1 MGCCFS
7 SPDGEV
13 EREPLLQSSNKTQT
27 ESARPPRPA
36 ANESARPPRPAAN
49 ADGVQKS
56 GSFTA
61 RRVGVPGLDERFTDV
76 ADTFNKQQ
84 DHYETMKNMLQ
95 TLASHYHCPNN
106 DSLSQ
111 CLSKIKEKH
120 ELCHIS
126 LEVKGYDF
134 SLMVRSEAEI
144 PSELKRTQENVTE
157 LSRAAKAI
165 ISVSTKLNEMID
177 SLLRAEDSM
186 INQVEAAESRHQE
199 QRRLVDNLRENLR
212 EARRAKELSPKYRK
226 EAGNLLNEAA
236 LLSAITP

>member
-7 SPDGEV
+7 SPDV
-13 EREPLLQSSNKTQT
+13 DDEREPLIQSNNKTPT

-36 ANESARPPRPAAN
+36 ANE
-49 ADGVQKS
+49 
-56 GSFTA
+56 
-61 RRVGVPGLDERFTDV
+61 
-76 ADTFNKQQ
+76 TFNKQQ
-84 DHYETMKNMLQ
+84 EHYESMKSKLQ
-95 TLASHYHCPNN
+95 TLASRYHCPIN
-106 DSLSQ
+106 DSLSE
-111 CLSKIKEKH
+111 CLRKIKEKH

-157 LSRAAKAI
+157 LSRAAKSV
-165 ISVSTKLNEMID
+165 ISVSTKLHEMID

-186 INQVEAAESRHQE
+186 IRQIEDAESRHQE
-199 QRRLVDNLRENLR
+199 QKRLLDNLRANLR

-236 LLSAITP
+236 LLSGITP

>member
-7 SPDGEV
+7 SPDV
-13 EREPLLQSSNKTQT
+13 DDEREPLIQSNNKTPT

-36 ANESARPPRPAAN
+36 ANDQR
-49 ADGVQKS
+49 S

-61 RRVGVPGLDERFTDV
+61 RCVGVPGLDERFTDV
-76 ADTFNKQQ
+76 AETFNKQQ
-84 DHYETMKNMLQ
+84 EHYESMKSKLQ
-95 TLASHYHCPNN
+95 TLASRYHCPIN
-106 DSLSQ
+106 DSLSE
-111 CLSKIKEKH
+111 CLRKIKEKH

-157 LSRAAKAI
+157 LSRAAKSV
-165 ISVSTKLNEMID
+165 ISVSTKLHEMID

-186 INQVEAAESRHQE
+186 IRQIEDAESRHQE
-199 QRRLVDNLRENLR
+199 QKRLLDNLRANLR

-236 LLSAITP
+236 LLSGITP

>member
-7 SPDGEV
+7 SPDGDD
-13 EREPLLQSSNKTQT
+13 EREPLIQSNNKTPA

-36 ANESARPPRPAAN
+36 NNVDQR
-49 ADGVQKS
+49 S

-61 RRVGVPGLDERFTDV
+61 RCVGVSGLDERFTDV
-76 ADTFNKQQ
+76 AETFNKQQ
-84 DHYETMKNMLQ
+84 EHYESMNNKLQ
-95 TLASHYHCPNN
+95 TLASHYHCPIN
-106 DSLSQ
+106 DSLSE
-111 CLSKIKEKH
+111 CLRKIKEKH

-144 PSELKRTQENVTE
+144 PSELKRTQENVNE
-157 LSRAAKAI
+157 LSRAAKSV
-165 ISVSTKLNEMID
+165 ISVSTKLHKMID
-177 SLLRAEDSM
+177 SLLRDEDSM
-186 INQVEAAESRHQE
+186 VSQIKDAESRHQE

-212 EARRAKELSPKYRK
+212 EARRAKELSPKYRE

-236 LLSAITP
+236 LLSGITP